1 MATGESV
8 DQIEMQEGETPS
20 MAPLERIVRSL
31 EEEIVL
37 GRLRPR
43 ERLLEE
49 ELAKHFDAKRHVV
62 RAALAELETMG
73 IVVRQPNK
81 GAAVRDFTP
90 QEVGQIYDV
99 RQLLEGHAAEI
110 IPLPAPADLL
120 DRLRAIHARH
130 SKAVDEHEP
139 RTVFRANLEFHRVL
153 FGACGNPYL
162 AEQINQLASRAH
174 AIRFHAITDE
184 RLVNRAREEHGLM
197 IDYLEKGDREKL
209 VEIVAAHIRPSKEA
223 YLRLA
228 ATQWARPFR

>member
-8 DQIEMQEGETPS
+8 DHVEPQDDTS
-20 MAPLERIVRSL
+20 SVAPIERIVRSL

-73 IVVRQPNK
+73 IIVRQPNK

-90 QEVGQIYDV
+90 LEVEQIYDV
-99 RQLLEGHAAEI
+99 RQLLEGRAAEI
-110 IPLPAPADLL
+110 IALPAAPELL
-120 DRLRAIHARH
+120 EKLRVIHARH
-130 SKAVDEHEP
+130 SKAVDDHEP

-162 AEQINQLASRAH
+162 AEQIDQLASRAH

-197 IDYLEKGDREKL
+197 IDYLEKGNREKL
-209 VEIVAAHIRPSKEA
+209 VDIVARHIQPSKDA

-228 ATQWARPFR
+228 STQWARPFR